1 MIPSGGITGSTA
13 HAASAV
19 PVANATAVPAISTI
33 APQFERRCLPF
44 ILPRSRRR
52 IGIKIITSS
61 FQTRPL
67 SFLLRGT
74 FNRQSTLL
82 PLLFLFFWGELCFL
96 ACLDRRPATAAVEDD
111 ADAELPAPDADAAP
125 PIS

>member
-1 MIPSGGITGSTA
+1 MIPSGGIPGSTA
-13 HAASAV
+13 HAA
-19 PVANATAVPAISTI
+19 PVATVTDVPAISTT
-33 APQFERRCLPF
+33 APQFERRWLPF

-67 SFLLRGT
+67 SFLLEGPS
-74 FNRQSTLL
+74 FDNLSLL

-96 ACLDRRPATAAVEDD
+96 ACLDRRPATAAVEDE